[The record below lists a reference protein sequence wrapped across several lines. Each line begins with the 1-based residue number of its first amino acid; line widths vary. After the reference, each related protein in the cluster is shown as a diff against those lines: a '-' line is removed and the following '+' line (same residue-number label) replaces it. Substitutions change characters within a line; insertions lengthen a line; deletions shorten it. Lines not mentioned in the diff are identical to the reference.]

1 MNLSSSSL
9 TSTISVSPVNVT
21 NGCLLTAHLASLP
34 ACYPTTCAPCYVT
47 ARPSAMTFPEFIG
60 IHEETYTI
68 NVIPR
73 LTQMS
78 NGTILTVYE
87 TLRMNE
93 SLATNTEL
101 REEFT

>member
-1 MNLSSSSL
+1 
-9 TSTISVSPVNVT
+9 
-21 NGCLLTAHLASLP
+21 
-34 ACYPTTCAPCYVT
+34 
-47 ARPSAMTFPEFIG
+47 MTFPEFIG